1 MEKQLEPN
9 SVTFDTTFPSGIS
22 ALFTIRNNDKADIKS
37 LLDTALAF
45 DKALLAVGIKPH
57 VRASGGG
64 FPKKEKEWTGEKCP
78 KDGGRLYHIVTK
90 TNAVGIKPHVRAS
103 GGGFPK
109 KEKEWTG
116 EKCPKDGGRFYH
128 IVTKTNKDM
137 CKCEYST
144 YIGGVAGGCDF
155 VAWGKSIADAQA
167 KQDAW
172 KQTKVTNAGGE
183 NVDPKDLPF

>member
-45 DKALLAVGIKPH
+45 DKALL
-57 VRASGGG
+57 
-64 FPKKEKEWTGEKCP
+64 
-78 KDGGRLYHIVTK
+78 
-90 TNAVGIKPHVRAS
+90 AVGIKPHVRAS